1 VPVVNAALLFDA
13 HGVESQRWVTIKA
26 GDRLVALAVDSVLG
40 IRSIGASSTKE
51 LPPLLRDADGEIVFA
66 IGTLDAELLLFLS
79 AARIVPQAL
88 RESLVPDEATL

>member
-1 VPVVNAALLFDA
+1 MPVVNAALLFDA

-51 LPPLLRDADGEIVFA
+51 LPPLLRDADGEIIFA
-66 IGTLDAELLLFLS
+66 IGTLDAELLFFLS

-88 RESLVPDEATL
+88 RESLVPDERTL